1 MAKYN
6 GLITIEG
13 QIDGLSFYKTAD
25 GTFVRRAGGVK
36 KSRIMN
42 DSNFARTRENMSE
55 FSEVAKSNKLM
66 RNSFGYLLE
75 KYKDSKMQAR
85 LTSKLYEVLRNDTVS
100 DRGERS
106 IAIGIGTEGGV
117 DVMRGFDFNAR
128 APLSSV
134 LFDGFTLDMEASTLT
149 LTDVVLGRGLKFPA
163 AATDF
168 NIRLIESV
176 IRFEGGNFETH
187 ESNVVTGKTYGTTLN
202 GVLSFESPL
211 TMQGQRY
218 FLLVIEYLQEVNGN
232 LYPLNNGAFNV
243 VNLLDMF

>member
-106 IAIGIGTEGGV
+106 IAIGIGKIG
-117 DVMRGFDFNAR
+117 R
-128 APLSSV
+128 AHV
-134 LFDGFTLDMEASTLT
+134 
-149 LTDVVLGRGLKFPA
+149 
-163 AATDF
+163 
-168 NIRLIESV
+168 
-176 IRFEGGNFETH
+176 
-187 ESNVVTGKTYGTTLN
+187 
-202 GVLSFESPL
+202 
-211 TMQGQRY
+211 
-218 FLLVIEYLQEVNGN
+218 
-232 LYPLNNGAFNV
+232 
-243 VNLLDMF
+243 

>member
-13 QIDGLSFYKTAD
+13 QIDGLSFYKTSD

-134 LFDGFTLDMEASTLT
+134 LFD
-149 LTDVVLGRGLKFPA
+149 
-163 AATDF
+163 
-168 NIRLIESV
+168 
-176 IRFEGGNFETH
+176 
-187 ESNVVTGKTYGTTLN
+187 
-202 GVLSFESPL
+202 
-211 TMQGQRY
+211 
-218 FLLVIEYLQEVNGN
+218 
-232 LYPLNNGAFNV
+232 
-243 VNLLDMF
+243 

>member
-42 DSNFARTRENMSE
+42 DGNFARTRENMSE

-100 DRGERS
+100 DRGESYRDWETDRKSTRLNSSHRS
-106 IAIGIGTEGGV
+106 
-117 DVMRGFDFNAR
+117 
-128 APLSSV
+128 LSRMPSS
-134 LFDGFTLDMEASTLT
+134 A
-149 LTDVVLGRGLKFPA
+149 
-163 AATDF
+163 
-168 NIRLIESV
+168 
-176 IRFEGGNFETH
+176 
-187 ESNVVTGKTYGTTLN
+187 
-202 GVLSFESPL
+202 
-211 TMQGQRY
+211 
-218 FLLVIEYLQEVNGN
+218 
-232 LYPLNNGAFNV
+232 
-243 VNLLDMF
+243 

>member
-1 MAKYN
+1 
-6 GLITIEG
+6 
-13 QIDGLSFYKTAD
+13 
-25 GTFVRRAGGVK
+25 
-36 KSRIMN
+36 
-42 DSNFARTRENMSE
+42 MS
-55 FSEVAKSNKLM
+55 
-66 RNSFGYLLE
+66 
-75 KYKDSKMQAR
+75 
-85 LTSKLYEVLRNDTVS
+85 
-100 DRGERS
+100 
-106 IAIGIGTEGGV
+106 
-117 DVMRGFDFNAR
+117 
-128 APLSSV
+128 
-134 LFDGFTLDMEASTLT
+134 EASTLT

-187 ESNVVTGKTYGTTLN
+187 ESNVVTSKTYGTTLN

-243 VNLLDMF
+243 VNLLDMV